1 MNLQIIILCCI
12 QQGYKIWKMTILYKK
27 KHDNYEKY
35 IKLGNKLTNKPL
47 IKFLDKKS
55 LLNLLRLH

>member
-1 MNLQIIILCCI
+1 MTEKLVLAG
-12 QQGYKIWKMTILYKK
+12 QGP
-27 KHDNYEKY
+27 NYEKY

-55 LLNLLRLH
+55 LLNFFISSPPRA